1 MMTMNYKKYAITALT
16 AALLAI
22 ASCSE
27 QNMPGVN
34 DDCDPRLL
42 TGINALMGQ
51 SESRAYV
58 PLTDPNYIG
67 RKDFANGDKLVFTTI
82 KRTNSPIKTY
92 TYAGIVWNRT
102 DGGWNRD
109 KNDKQ
114 PENIYW
120 SDGKSGHTFTAY
132 SLPVGDFAWEE
143 KGGYYFGK
151 LGNFTTDDATAIDYC
166 STFGSDFSI
175 APADS
180 GSIKLRRDDLVLSHK
195 TDLVAD
201 PGGSIAT
208 VRFNHA
214 LSFVYIKVNINGFAA
229 SSIAEDTKS
238 RVHDMEILSQPIY
251 YKWNKASSAAEP
263 LNGSESEKP
272 DWITDAAATKTLK
285 ACIFNP
291 KGQNNNQYKEFIFTS
306 LAVPTTEEGRTMQ
319 MRFKVTY
326 PDPLRP
332 NSLTVTKTYVATI
345 HGVKLYAGKRTQIN
359 ITLRHTD
366 ETMTVGAEYHDWE
379 FVSTPDNSNLTKKST
394 FLSYVSRDSV
404 TIHTDS
410 IATEDDATWLYYKRD
425 TNGVIQK
432 DANGNDIILDVY
444 GNDGTEGKPY
454 IIATADQLLSF
465 AYEVKGTGGRGAEFD
480 FSGKC
485 VKLDAA
491 ITMQPKLTTQADDA
505 SAVHWI
511 GIGDNDHAF
520 NGKFLGY
527 SRQLSGLLGKP
538 LFIKT
543 GADAFVEHISLK
555 NVLGVNGGGAAVET
569 NGGILGAC
577 IIEGDVIYTS
587 TTGTE
592 TYCGSLAAVNEET
605 GHILSCV
612 HIGKVQGPGFVGGLV
627 GLNKGHIVASYH
639 TGYVISTSGENS
651 KVYGTVAATEGDN
664 PTRKEW
670 GLFYNSDYL
679 QGSND
684 LSGKSTAELQSEE
697 FVNDIN
703 DWKSSYITG
712 GKTGLSS
719 DMLLHYSTEHNFHYR
734 PGAYPLPD

>member
-1 MMTMNYKKYAITALT
+1 MT

-82 KRTNSPIKTY
+82 KRTNSPIKDY

-102 DGGWNRD
+102 GGGWNRD
-109 KNDKQ
+109 ENDEQ
-114 PENIYW
+114 PEKNIYW

-132 SLPVGDFAWEE
+132 SLPVRDFAWEE
-143 KGGYYFGK
+143 HGNYYFGK

-175 APADS
+175 AETDS

-214 LSFVYIKVNINGFAA
+214 LSFVYIKVDINGFAA

-263 LNGSESEKP
+263 LSGSESKP
-272 DWITDAAATKTLK
+272 SWITDAATTKTLK

-306 LAVPTTEEGRTMQ
+306 LAVPTTEAGRTMQ

-332 NSLTVTKTYVATI
+332 NTATVTKTYVATI
-345 HGVKLYAGKRTQIN
+345 NDVRLYAGKRTQIN

-404 TIHTDS
+404 TIHTDPE
-410 IATEDDATWLYYKRD
+410 ATEDDATWLYFKRN
-425 TNGVIQK
+425 TNGNIEK
-432 DANGNDIILDVY
+432 DAEGKDIILDVY

-465 AYEVKGTGGRGAEFD
+465 AYEVKEGYNFE
-480 FSGKC
+480 GKC

-491 ITMQPKLTTQADDA
+491 ITMQPKLTTQATDA
-505 SAVHWI
+505 NAVHWI
-511 GIGDNDHAF
+511 GIGDNVHAF

-587 TTGTE
+587 TTGT
-592 TYCGSLAAVNEET
+592 YCGSLAAVNEET

-612 HIGKVQGPGFVGGLV
+612 HIGKVQGPNYVGGLV

-639 TGYVISTSGENS
+639 TGYVISTSGKS
-651 KVYGTVAATEGDN
+651 DRVYGTVAAPEGDN

-679 QGSND
+679 PGSSD
-684 LSGKSTAELQSEE
+684 LSGKSTTELQSEE
-697 FVNDIN
+697 FVDDIN
-703 DWKSSYITG
+703 SRKSSYITSG
-712 GKTGLSS
+712 GTGLTQGMI
-719 DMLLHYSTEHNFHYR
+719 DHYRKEHNFHYR

>member
-1 MMTMNYKKYAITALT
+1 MT

-82 KRTNSPIKTY
+82 KRTNIPIEAY

-102 DGGWNRD
+102 GGGWNRD
-109 KNDKQ
+109 ENDGQ

-120 SDGKSGHTFTAY
+120 SDGENGHTFTAY
-132 SLPVGDFAWEE
+132 SLPVGNFAWEE
-143 KGGYYFGK
+143 HGNYYFGK

-175 APADS
+175 AETDS

-214 LSFVYIKVNINGFAA
+214 LSFVYIKVDINGFAA
-229 SSIAEDTKS
+229 SSTAEDTKS

-251 YKWNKASSAAEP
+251 YKWNNASSAAEP

-272 DWITDAAATKTLK
+272 DWITNASATKTLK

-306 LAVPTTEEGRTMQ
+306 LAVPTTEAGRTMQ

-332 NSLTVTKTYVATI
+332 NTATVTKTYVATI
-345 HGVKLYAGKRTQIN
+345 NDVKLYAGKRTQIN

-404 TIHTDS
+404 TIHTDLLK
-410 IATEDDATWLYYKRD
+410 ATEDDATWLYYKRD
-425 TNGVIQK
+425 TNGNIQT
-432 DANGNDIILDVY
+432 DAEGKKIILDVY

-465 AYEVKGTGGRGAEFD
+465 AYEVKEGYN

-543 GADAFVEHISLK
+543 DTAAFVEHISLK
-555 NVLGVNGGGAAVET
+555 NVLGVDGGGAAVET

-587 TTGTE
+587 TTGT
-592 TYCGSLAAVNEET
+592 YCGSLAAVNEET

-612 HIGKVQGPGFVGGLV
+612 HIGKVQGPDYVGGLV

-639 TGYVISTSGENS
+639 TGYVISRDNS
-651 KVYGTVAATEGDN
+651 KVNGTVAKSDN
-664 PTRKEW
+664 GKVF
-670 GLFYNSDYL
+670 GIYFNSDYL
-679 QGSND
+679 PGTNESEAQ
-684 LSGKSTAELQSEE
+684 STTYLQSKE
-697 FVNDIN
+697 FVNVIN
-703 DWKSSYITG
+703 GRKKSYIES
-712 GKTGLSS
+712 GKTGLTQGMI
-719 DMLLHYSTEHNFHYR
+719 DHYETEHNFHYR

>member
-175 APADS
+175 AETDS

-229 SSIAEDTKS
+229 SSTAEDTKS

-543 GADAFVEHISLK
+543 DTAAFVEHISLK
-555 NVLGVNGGGAAVET
+555 NVLGVDGGGAAVET

-587 TTGTE
+587 TTGT
-592 TYCGSLAAVNEET
+592 YCGSLAAVNEEK

-612 HIGKVQGPGFVGGLV
+612 HIGKVQGPDYVGGLV

-651 KVYGTVAATEGDN
+651 KVYGTVAKNEDGSKIA
-664 PTRKEW
+664 
-670 GLFYNSDYL
+670 GLYYNSDYL
-679 QGSND
+679 PGNGLGAYD
-684 LSGKSTAELQSEE
+684 TNFLQSEG
-697 FVNDIN
+697 FVTDIN
-703 DWKSSYITG
+703 ECKLDYINEG
-712 GKTGLSS
+712 EVSTGLSEQ
-719 DMLLHYSTEHNFHYR
+719 MLQHYKDEHNFHYR

>member
-1 MMTMNYKKYAITALT
+1 MT

-67 RKDFANGDKLVFTTI
+67 RKDFTNGDKLVFTTI
-82 KRTNSPIKTY
+82 KRTKIPIETY

-102 DGGWNRD
+102 GGGWNRD
-109 KNDKQ
+109 KNDGQ

-120 SDGKSGHTFTAY
+120 SDGESVHTFTAY
-132 SLPVGDFAWEE
+132 SLPVGNFAWEE
-143 KGGYYFGK
+143 HSNYYFGK

-229 SSIAEDTKS
+229 SSTAEDTKS

-272 DWITDAAATKTLK
+272 SWITDAAATKTLK

-306 LAVPTTEEGRTMQ
+306 LAVPTTEAGRTMQ

-332 NSLTVTKTYVATI
+332 NTATVTKTYVAKLND
-345 HGVKLYAGKRTQIN
+345 VKLYAGKRTQIN
-359 ITLRHTD
+359 ITLHHTD

-404 TIHTDS
+404 TIHTES
-410 IATEDDATWLYYKRD
+410 KATEDDATWLYYKRD
-425 TNGVIQK
+425 TNGDIQK
-432 DANGNDIILDVY
+432 DANDKDIILDVY
-444 GNDGTEGKPY
+444 GNDGTERKPY

-465 AYEVKGTGGRGAEFD
+465 AYEVKGGFD

-491 ITMQPKLTTQADDA
+491 ITMQPKLTTQATDA
-505 SAVHWI
+505 SAVQWI
-511 GIGDNDHAF
+511 GIGDNEHAF

-543 GADAFVEHISLK
+543 GKYAFVEHISLK
-555 NVLGVNGGGAAVET
+555 NVLGVDGGGAAVET

-592 TYCGSLAAVNEET
+592 TYCGSLAAVNEAT

-612 HIGKVQGPGFVGGLV
+612 HIGEVQGPGYVGGLV

-651 KVYGTVAATEGDN
+651 KVYGTVAKSDN
-664 PTRKEW
+664 GKVF
-670 GLFYNSDYL
+670 GIYFNSDYL
-679 QGSND
+679 PGSNE
-684 LSGKSTAELQSEE
+684 LGAQSTSDLQSES
-697 FVNDIN
+697 FVTDIN
-703 DWKSSYITG
+703 VCKLNYINEGTAS
-712 GKTGLSS
+712 TGLSEQ
-719 DMLLHYSTEHNFHYR
+719 MLQHYKDEHNFHYR

>member
-82 KRTNSPIKTY
+82 KRTNSPIEAY

-102 DGGWNRD
+102 GSGWNRD
-109 KNDKQ
+109 KNDGQ
-114 PENIYW
+114 HENIYW

-143 KGGYYFGK
+143 KGNYYFGK
-151 LGNFTTDDATAIDYC
+151 LGNFTTDAATAIDYC

-175 APADS
+175 AKTDS

-208 VRFNHA
+208 VRFSHA

-229 SSIAEDTKS
+229 SSTAEDTKS

-263 LNGSESEKP
+263 LSGSESEKP
-272 DWITDAAATKTLK
+272 SWITDAAATKTLK

-306 LAVPTTEEGRTMQ
+306 LAVPTTEAGRTMQ

-332 NSLTVTKTYVATI
+332 NTATVTKTYVATI
-345 HGVKLYAGKRTQIN
+345 NDVKLYAGKRTQIN

-404 TIHTDS
+404 TIHTES
-410 IATEDDATWLYYKRD
+410 KATEDDATWLY
-425 TNGVIQK
+425 IQK
-432 DANGNDIILDVY
+432 DANGNVIILDVY
-444 GNDGTEGKPY
+444 GNDGSQEKPY

-465 AYEVKGTGGRGAEFD
+465 AYEVKGGFD

-543 GADAFVEHISLK
+543 GKDAFVEHISLK
-555 NVLGVNGGGAAVET
+555 NVLGVDGGGAAVET

-587 TTGTE
+587 KTG

-612 HIGKVQGPGFVGGLV
+612 HIGKVQGPDYVGGLV

-639 TGYVISTSGENS
+639 TGYVISDNS
-651 KVYGTVAATEGDN
+651 KVYGTVAKSDN
-664 PTRKEW
+664 GKEF
-670 GLFYNSDYL
+670 GIYFNSDYL
-679 QGSND
+679 PGTND
-684 LSGKSTAELQSEE
+684 GALSTTYLQSED
-697 FVNDIN
+697 FVKVIN
-703 DWKSSYITG
+703 GCKKSYIENG
-712 GKTGLSS
+712 ETGLSP
-719 DMLLHYSTEHNFHYR
+719 DMLLHYGAEHNFQYR

>member
-1 MMTMNYKKYAITALT
+1 MT

-67 RKDFANGDKLVFTTI
+67 RKDFTNGDKLVFTTI
-82 KRTNSPIKTY
+82 KRTNSPIETY

-102 DGGWNRD
+102 GGGWNRD
-109 KNDKQ
+109 ENDKQ

-120 SDGKSGHTFTAY
+120 SDGESGHTFTAY
-132 SLPVGDFAWEE
+132 SLPVGEFTWEE

-175 APADS
+175 AETDS
-180 GSIKLRRDDLVLSHK
+180 GSIKLRHDDLVLSHK
-195 TDLVAD
+195 IDLVAD

-214 LSFVYIKVNINGFAA
+214 LSFVYIKVDINGFAA
-229 SSIAEDTKS
+229 SSIAEDIKS
-238 RVHDMEILSQPIY
+238 RVHDMEILYQPIY

-263 LNGSESEKP
+263 LSGSESEKP
-272 DWITDAAATKTLK
+272 DWITDASATKTLK

-306 LAVPTTEEGRTMQ
+306 LAVPTTEAGRKMQ

-332 NSLTVTKTYVATI
+332 NIHTVTKTYVATI
-345 HGVKLYAGKRTQIN
+345 DGVKLYAGKRTQIN
-359 ITLRHTD
+359 ITLHHTD

-404 TIHTDS
+404 TIHTDPK
-410 IATEDDATWLYYKRD
+410 ATEDDATWLYYKRD

-465 AYEVKGTGGRGAEFD
+465 AYEVKGTGGGGAEFD

-491 ITMQPKLTTQADDA
+491 ITMQPKLTTQATDA
-505 SAVHWI
+505 NAVHWI
-511 GIGDNDHAF
+511 GIGDNEGDNGHVF

-543 GADAFVEHISLK
+543 GKDAFVEHISLK
-555 NVLGVNGGGAAVET
+555 NVLRVDGGGAAVET

-592 TYCGSLAAVNEET
+592 TYCGSLAAVNEDT

-612 HIGKVQGPGFVGGLV
+612 HIGKVQGPDYVGGLV

-639 TGYVISTSGENS
+639 TGYVISDSNNS
-651 KVYGTVAATEGDN
+651 KVYGTVAKSDN
-664 PTRKEW
+664 GKVF
-670 GLFYNSDYL
+670 GIYFNSDYL
-679 QGSND
+679 PGTNE
-684 LSGKSTAELQSEE
+684 SGAQSTTYLQSEE
-697 FVNDIN
+697 FVDDIN
-703 DWKSSYITG
+703 GWKISYIESG
-712 GKTGLSS
+712 ETGLTQGMI
-719 DMLLHYSTEHNFHYR
+719 DHYRNEHNFQYR

>member
-1 MMTMNYKKYAITALT
+1 MNYKKYAITAMT

-82 KRTNSPIKTY
+82 KRTNSPIEAY

-102 DGGWNRD
+102 GGGWNRD

-120 SDGKSGHTFTAY
+120 SDGESGHTFTAY
-132 SLPVGDFAWEE
+132 SLPVGNFAWEE
-143 KGGYYFGK
+143 HSNYYFGK

-229 SSIAEDTKS
+229 SSTAEDTKS

-306 LAVPTTEEGRTMQ
+306 LAVPTTEAGRTMQ

-332 NSLTVTKTYVATI
+332 NTATVTKTYVATI
-345 HGVKLYAGKRTQIN
+345 YDVKLYAGKRTQIN
-359 ITLRHTD
+359 ITLHHTD

-404 TIHTDS
+404 TIHTDPK
-410 IATEDDATWLYYKRD
+410 ATEDDATWLY
-425 TNGVIQK
+425 IQK

-444 GNDGTEGKPY
+444 GNDGSQEKPY

-465 AYEVKGTGGRGAEFD
+465 AYEVKGTTERGAEFN

-491 ITMQPKLTTQADDA
+491 ITMQPKLTTQATDA
-505 SAVHWI
+505 NAVHWI
-511 GIGDNDHAF
+511 GIGDNKHAF

-543 GADAFVEHISLK
+543 GKDAFVEHISLK
-555 NVLGVNGGGAAVET
+555 NVLGVDGGGAAVET

-577 IIEGDVIYTS
+577 IIEGDVNYTPE
-587 TTGTE
+587 GGAGE
-592 TYCGSLAAVNEET
+592 GEPIYCGSLAAVNEAS

-612 HIGKVQGPGFVGGLV
+612 HLGKVQGPDYVGGLV

-639 TGYVISTSGENS
+639 TGYVISDSSDNS
-651 KVYGTVAATEGDN
+651 KVYGTVAKSDN
-664 PTRKEW
+664 GKVF
-670 GLFYNSDYL
+670 GIYFNSDYL
-679 QGSND
+679 PGTNE
-684 LSGKSTAELQSEE
+684 SGAQSTSDLQSES
-697 FVNDIN
+697 FVTEIN
-703 DWKSSYITG
+703 VCKLNYINEGTAS
-712 GKTGLSS
+712 TGLSEQ
-719 DMLLHYSTEHNFHYR
+719 MLQHYKDEHNFHYR

>member
-58 PLTDPNYIG
+58 PLSDPNYIG
-67 RKDFANGDKLVFTTI
+67 RKDFTNGDKLVFTTI
-82 KRTNSPIKTY
+82 KRTKSPIETY

-102 DGGWNRD
+102 GGGWNRD
-109 KNDKQ
+109 KNDGQ

-120 SDGKSGHTFTAY
+120 SDGESGHTFTAY
-132 SLPVGDFAWEE
+132 SLPVGNFAWEE
-143 KGGYYFGK
+143 HSNYYFGK

-229 SSIAEDTKS
+229 SSTAEDTKS

-306 LAVPTTEEGRTMQ
+306 LAVPTTEAGRTMQ

-332 NSLTVTKTYVATI
+332 NTATVTKTYVAKLND
-345 HGVKLYAGKRTQIN
+345 VKLYAGKRTQIN
-359 ITLRHTD
+359 ITLHHTD

-404 TIHTDS
+404 TIHTDPK
-410 IATEDDATWLYYKRD
+410 ATEDDATWLY
-425 TNGVIQK
+425 IQK

-444 GNDGTEGKPY
+444 GNDGSQEKPY

-465 AYEVKGTGGRGAEFD
+465 AYEVKGGFD

-491 ITMQPKLTTQADDA
+491 ITMQPKLTTQANDA
-505 SAVHWI
+505 NAVHWI
-511 GIGDNDHAF
+511 GIGDNGHAF

-543 GADAFVEHISLK
+543 GKDAFVEHISLK
-555 NVLGVNGGGAAVET
+555 NVLRVDGGGAAVET

-592 TYCGSLAAVNEET
+592 TYCGSLAAVNEAT

-612 HIGKVQGPGFVGGLV
+612 HIGEVKGPGYVGGLV

-697 FVNDIN
+697 FVDEIN
-703 DWKSSYITG
+703 DWKSRYITG
-712 GKTGLSS
+712 GETGLSS

>member
-1 MMTMNYKKYAITALT
+1 MT

-67 RKDFANGDKLVFTTI
+67 RKDFTNGDKLVFTTI

-109 KNDKQ
+109 ENDKQ

-120 SDGKSGHTFTAY
+120 SDGESGHTFTAY

-143 KGGYYFGK
+143 YGNYYFGK
-151 LGNFTTDDATAIDYC
+151 LGNFTIDDATAIDYC

-175 APADS
+175 AETDS

-208 VRFNHA
+208 VRFSHA

-229 SSIAEDTKS
+229 SSTAEDTKS

-263 LNGSESEKP
+263 LSGSESEKP
-272 DWITDAAATKTLK
+272 SWITDASASKTLK

-306 LAVPTTEEGRTMQ
+306 LAVPTTEAGRTMQ

-332 NSLTVTKTYVATI
+332 NTATVTKTYVATI
-345 HGVKLYAGKRTQIN
+345 HDVKLYAGKRTQIN
-359 ITLRHTD
+359 ITLHHTD

-404 TIHTDS
+404 TIHTDEG
-410 IATEDDATWLYYKRD
+410 ANADDATWLYKKADNSVY
-425 TNGVIQK
+425 
-432 DANGNDIILDVY
+432 DIY
-444 GNDGTEGKPY
+444 GNDGNTHDKAY
-454 IIATADQLLSF
+454 TISTADQLLSF
-465 AYEVKGTGGRGAEFD
+465 AYEVKEGYD
-480 FSGKC
+480 FEGKF

-491 ITMQPKLTTQADDA
+491 ITMQPKLTTQAADA

-543 GADAFVEHISLK
+543 GKYAFVEHISLK
-555 NVLGVNGGGAAVET
+555 NVLGVDGGGAAVET

-577 IIEGDVIYTS
+577 IIEGDVIYTPE
-587 TTGTE
+587 GGAGE
-592 TYCGSLAAVNEET
+592 GEPIYCGSLAAVNEET

-612 HIGKVQGPGFVGGLV
+612 HIGKVQGPDYVGGLV

-639 TGYVISTSGENS
+639 TGYVISDSSDNS
-651 KVYGTVAATEGDN
+651 KVRGTAKSDN
-664 PTRKEW
+664 GKVF
-670 GLFYNSDYL
+670 GIYFNSDYL
-679 QGSND
+679 PGTNE
-684 LSGKSTAELQSEE
+684 SGAQSTTYLQSKD
-697 FVNDIN
+697 FVDEIN
-703 DWKSSYITG
+703 RWKISYIEYIE
-712 GKTGLSS
+712 KEETGLTPPG
-719 DMLLHYSTEHNFHYR
+719 MIEHYRNEHNFQYR

>member
-1 MMTMNYKKYAITALT
+1 MT

-27 QNMPGVN
+27 QDMPGVN

-58 PLTDPNYIG
+58 PLSDPDYIG

-82 KRTNSPIKTY
+82 KRTNSPIGNY

-109 KNDKQ
+109 ETDGQ

-120 SDGKSGHTFTAY
+120 SDGESGHTFTAY
-132 SLPVGDFAWEE
+132 SLPVGNFAWEE
-143 KGGYYFGK
+143 KGNYYFGK

-175 APADS
+175 AESDS

-208 VRFNHA
+208 VRFSHA

-229 SSIAEDTKS
+229 SSTAEDTKS
-238 RVHDMEILSQPIY
+238 RVHDMEIHSQPIY

-263 LNGSESEKP
+263 LSGSESEKP

-306 LAVPTTEEGRTMQ
+306 LAVPTTDAGRTMQ

-332 NSLTVTKTYVATI
+332 NTATVTKTYVATI
-345 HGVKLYAGKRTQIN
+345 NDVKLYAGKRTQIN

-404 TIHTDS
+404 TIHTDPK
-410 IATEDDATWLYYKRD
+410 ATEDDATWLYYKRNSNGEVEKD
-425 TNGVIQK
+425 T
-432 DANGNDIILDVY
+432 DGNDIILDVY
-444 GNDGTEGKPY
+444 GNDGTQAKPY

-465 AYEVKGTGGRGAEFD
+465 AYEVKGSGNYGAGFD
-480 FSGKC
+480 FTNKFI
-485 VKLDAA
+485 KLDAA
-491 ITMQPKLTTQADDA
+491 ITMQPKLTTQATDA
-505 SAVHWI
+505 NAVHWI
-511 GIGDNDHAF
+511 GIGDNEHAF
-520 NGKFLGY
+520 NGRFLGY

-543 GADAFVEHISLK
+543 GANAFVEHISLK
-555 NVLGVNGGGAAVET
+555 NVLGVDGGGAAVET

-577 IIEGDVIYTS
+577 IIEGDVVYTPKEGE
-587 TTGTE
+587 TL
-592 TYCGSLAAVNEET
+592 TYCGSIAAVNEAT

-612 HIGKVQGPGFVGGLV
+612 HIGKVQGPHFVGGLV
-627 GLNKGHIVASYH
+627 GLNKGHVVASYH
-639 TGYVISTSGENS
+639 TGYVISTDTQNGTVMGTIAESDNG
-651 KVYGTVAATEGDN
+651 KVYG
-664 PTRKEW
+664 
-670 GLFYNSDYL
+670 LYFNSDYL
-679 QGSND
+679 PGTNEIGAQ
-684 LSGKSTAELQSEE
+684 STTEIQSES
-697 FVNDIN
+697 FVSDIN
-703 DWKSSYITG
+703 TGKLNYINLGMTE
-712 GKTGLSS
+712 TGLSEQ
-719 DMLLHYSTEHNFHYR
+719 MLQHYKDEHDFVYR

>member
-1 MMTMNYKKYAITALT
+1 MT

-67 RKDFANGDKLVFTTI
+67 RKDFTNGDKLVFTTI
-82 KRTNSPIKTY
+82 KRTKIPIETY

-102 DGGWNRD
+102 GGGWNRD
-109 KNDKQ
+109 KNDGQ

-120 SDGKSGHTFTAY
+120 SDGESVHTFTAY
-132 SLPVGDFAWEE
+132 SLPVGNFAWEE
-143 KGGYYFGK
+143 HSNYYFGK

-229 SSIAEDTKS
+229 SSTAEDTKS

-306 LAVPTTEEGRTMQ
+306 LAVPTTEAGRTMQ

-332 NSLTVTKTYVATI
+332 NTATVTKTYVATI
-345 HGVKLYAGKRTQIN
+345 YDVKLYAGKRTQIN
-359 ITLRHTD
+359 ITLHHTD

-410 IATEDDATWLYYKRD
+410 IATEDDATWLY
-425 TNGVIQK
+425 IQK

-444 GNDGTEGKPY
+444 GNDGSQEKPY

-465 AYEVKGTGGRGAEFD
+465 AYEVKGGFD

-491 ITMQPKLTTQADDA
+491 ITMQPKLTTQATDA
-505 SAVHWI
+505 NAVHWI
-511 GIGDNDHAF
+511 GIGDNKHAF

-543 GADAFVEHISLK
+543 GKDAFVEHISLK
-555 NVLGVNGGGAAVET
+555 NVLGVDGGGAAVET

-592 TYCGSLAAVNEET
+592 TYCGSLAAVNEAT

-612 HIGKVQGPGFVGGLV
+612 HIGEVQGPGYVGGLV

-651 KVYGTVAATEGDN
+651 KVYGTVAKSDN
-664 PTRKEW
+664 GKVF
-670 GLFYNSDYL
+670 GIYFNSDYL
-679 QGSND
+679 PGSNE
-684 LSGKSTAELQSEE
+684 LGAQSTSDLQSES
-697 FVNDIN
+697 FVTDIN
-703 DWKSSYITG
+703 VCKLNYINEGTAS
-712 GKTGLSS
+712 TGLSEQ
-719 DMLLHYSTEHNFHYR
+719 MLQHYKDEHNFHYR

>member
-1 MMTMNYKKYAITALT
+1 MT

-67 RKDFANGDKLVFTTI
+67 RKYFTNGDKLVFTTI
-82 KRTNSPIKTY
+82 KRTISPIETY

-102 DGGWNRD
+102 GGGWNRD
-109 KNDKQ
+109 ENDRQ

-132 SLPVGDFAWEE
+132 SLPVGEFAWEE
-143 KGGYYFGK
+143 HSNYYFGK

-166 STFGSDFSI
+166 STFGNDFSI
-175 APADS
+175 AETDS

-214 LSFVYIKVNINGFAA
+214 LSFVYIKVDINGFAA
-229 SSIAEDTKS
+229 SSTAEDTKS

-263 LNGSESEKP
+263 LSGSESEKP
-272 DWITDAAATKTLK
+272 DWITDASATKTLK

-306 LAVPTTEEGRTMQ
+306 LAVPTTEAGRTMQ

-332 NSLTVTKTYVATI
+332 NTNTVTKTYVATI
-345 HGVKLYAGKRTQIN
+345 HDVKLYAGKRTQIN
-359 ITLRHTD
+359 ITLHHTD

-404 TIHTDS
+404 TIHTDLLK
-410 IATEDDATWLYYKRD
+410 ATEDDATWLY
-425 TNGVIQK
+425 IQK
-432 DANGNDIILDVY
+432 DANGNKIILDVY
-444 GNDGTEGKPY
+444 GNDGTDGKPY

-465 AYEVKGTGGRGAEFD
+465 AYEVKGGFD

-491 ITMQPKLTTQADDA
+491 ITMQPKLTTQANDA
-505 SAVHWI
+505 NAVHWI
-511 GIGDNDHAF
+511 GIGDNENAF

-543 GADAFVEHISLK
+543 GEDAFVEHISLK
-555 NVLGVNGGGAAVET
+555 NVLGVDGGGAAVET

-577 IIEGDVIYTS
+577 IIEGDVNYTPE
-587 TTGTE
+587 GGAGE
-592 TYCGSLAAVNEET
+592 GEPIYCGSLAAVNEAS

-612 HIGKVQGPGFVGGLV
+612 HLGKVQGPDYVGGLV

-639 TGYVISTSGENS
+639 TGYVISDSRDNS
-651 KVYGTVAATEGDN
+651 KVYGTVAKSDN
-664 PTRKEW
+664 GKVF
-670 GLFYNSDYL
+670 GIYFNSDYL
-679 QGSND
+679 PGTND
-684 LSGKSTAELQSEE
+684 GAQSTSDLQSES
-697 FVNDIN
+697 FVTNIN
-703 DWKSSYITG
+703 VCKLNYINEGTAS
-712 GKTGLSS
+712 TGLSEQ
-719 DMLLHYSTEHNFHYR
+719 MLQHYKDEHNFQYR

>member
-1 MMTMNYKKYAITALT
+1 MT

-82 KRTNSPIKTY
+82 KRTNSPIETY

-102 DGGWNRD
+102 GGGWNRD
-109 KNDKQ
+109 KNDGQ

-120 SDGKSGHTFTAY
+120 SDGESGHTFTAY

-151 LGNFTTDDATAIDYC
+151 LGNFTTDNATAIDYC

-175 APADS
+175 AETDS

-214 LSFVYIKVNINGFAA
+214 LSFVYIKVDINGFAA
-229 SSIAEDTKS
+229 SSTAEDTKS

-251 YKWNKASSAAEP
+251 YKWNKQSSAAEP
-263 LNGSESEKP
+263 LSGSESEKP
-272 DWITDAAATKTLK
+272 SWITDAAATKTLK

-306 LAVPTTEEGRTMQ
+306 LAVPTTEAGRTMQ

-332 NSLTVTKTYVATI
+332 NTATVTKTYVATI
-345 HGVKLYAGKRTQIN
+345 NDVKLYAGKRTQIN

-404 TIHTDS
+404 TIHTDLLK
-410 IATEDDATWLYYKRD
+410 ATEDDATWLYYKRD
-425 TNGVIQK
+425 TNGNIQT
-432 DANGNDIILDVY
+432 DAEGKKIILDVY

-465 AYEVKGTGGRGAEFD
+465 AYEVKEGYNFE
-480 FSGKC
+480 GKF

-491 ITMQPKLTTQADDA
+491 ITMQPKLTTQATDA
-505 SAVHWI
+505 NAVHWI
-511 GIGDNDHAF
+511 GIGDNEHAF

-543 GADAFVEHISLK
+543 GEDAFVEHISLK
-555 NVLGVNGGGAAVET
+555 NVLRVDGGGAAVET

-592 TYCGSLAAVNEET
+592 TYCGSLAAVNEEK

-612 HIGKVQGPGFVGGLV
+612 HIGKVQGPDYVGGLV

-639 TGYVISTSGENS
+639 TGYVISDSRDNS
-651 KVYGTVAATEGDN
+651 KVYGTAKSDN
-664 PTRKEW
+664 GKVF
-670 GLFYNSDYL
+670 GIYFNSDYL
-679 QGSND
+679 PGTNESEAQ
-684 LSGKSTAELQSEE
+684 STTYLQSEE
-697 FVNDIN
+697 FVNVIN
-703 DWKSSYITG
+703 GRKKSYIESG
-712 GKTGLSS
+712 GTGLTQGMI
-719 DMLLHYSTEHNFHYR
+719 DHYRNEHNFQYR

>member
-1 MMTMNYKKYAITALT
+1 MT

-82 KRTNSPIKTY
+82 KRTNSPIKDY

-102 DGGWNRD
+102 GGGWNRD
-109 KNDKQ
+109 KNDGQ

-132 SLPVGDFAWEE
+132 SLPVGNFAWEE

-229 SSIAEDTKS
+229 SSTAEDTKS

-272 DWITDAAATKTLK
+272 DWITDASAKKTLK

-306 LAVPTTEEGRTMQ
+306 LAVPTTEAGRTMQ

-332 NSLTVTKTYVATI
+332 NTATVTKTYVATI
-345 HGVKLYAGKRTQIN
+345 YDVKLYAGKRTQIN
-359 ITLRHTD
+359 ITLHHTD

-404 TIHTDS
+404 TIHTES
-410 IATEDDATWLYYKRD
+410 KATEDDATWLYYKRD
-425 TNGVIQK
+425 TNGVIQ
-432 DANGNDIILDVY
+432 ILDVY

-465 AYEVKGTGGRGAEFD
+465 AYEVKEGYN

-491 ITMQPKLTTQADDA
+491 ITMQPKLTTQATDA
-505 SAVHWI
+505 NAVHWI
-511 GIGDNDHAF
+511 GIGDNEHAF

-543 GADAFVEHISLK
+543 GKDAFVEHISLK

-592 TYCGSLAAVNEET
+592 TYCGSLAAVNEEK

-612 HIGKVQGPGFVGGLV
+612 HIGKVQGPDYVGGLV

-639 TGYVISTSGENS
+639 TGYVISDDNS
-651 KVYGTVAATEGDN
+651 KVYGTVAKSDN
-664 PTRKEW
+664 GKVF
-670 GLFYNSDYL
+670 GIYFNSDYL
-679 QGSND
+679 PGTN
-684 LSGKSTAELQSEE
+684 KSEAQSTTYLQSEK
-697 FVNDIN
+697 FVDAIN
-703 DWKSSYITG
+703 GSKKSYIE
-712 GKTGLSS
+712 KEETGLTPG
-719 DMLLHYSTEHNFHYR
+719 MKKHYRNEHNFQYR

>member
-1 MMTMNYKKYAITALT
+1 M
-16 AALLAI
+16 
-22 ASCSE
+22 
-27 QNMPGVN
+27 
-34 DDCDPRLL
+34 
-42 TGINALMGQ
+42 
-51 SESRAYV
+51 
-58 PLTDPNYIG
+58 
-67 RKDFANGDKLVFTTI
+67 FTTI
-82 KRTNSPIKTY
+82 KRTKSPIETY

-132 SLPVGDFAWEE
+132 SLPVGNFAWEE
-143 KGGYYFGK
+143 HSNYYFGK
-151 LGNFTTDDATAIDYC
+151 LGNFPTDNATAIDYC

-175 APADS
+175 AETDS

-229 SSIAEDTKS
+229 SSTAEDTKS
-238 RVHDMEILSQPIY
+238 RVHDMEILAQPIY
-251 YKWNKASSAAEP
+251 YKWNKQSSAAEP
-263 LNGSESEKP
+263 LSGSESEKP
-272 DWITDAAATKTLK
+272 SWITDAAATKTLK

-306 LAVPTTEEGRTMQ
+306 LAVPTTEAGRTMQ

-332 NSLTVTKTYVATI
+332 NTATVTKTYVATI
-345 HGVKLYAGKRTQIN
+345 YDVKLYAGKRTQIN
-359 ITLRHTD
+359 ITLHHTD

-404 TIHTDS
+404 TIHTDPK
-410 IATEDDATWLYYKRD
+410 ATEDDATWLY
-425 TNGVIQK
+425 IQK
-432 DANGNDIILDVY
+432 DANGNYIILDVY
-444 GNDGTEGKPY
+444 GNDGSQEKPY

-465 AYEVKGTGGRGAEFD
+465 AYEVKGGFD

-543 GADAFVEHISLK
+543 GKDAFVEHISLK

-577 IIEGDVIYTS
+577 IIEGDVIYPS

-612 HIGKVQGPGFVGGLV
+612 HIGKVQGPDYVGGLV

-639 TGYVISTSGENS
+639 TGYVISTSDDNS
-651 KVYGTVAATEGDN
+651 KVYGTVAKSDN
-664 PTRKEW
+664 GKVF
-670 GLFYNSDYL
+670 GIYFNSDYL
-679 QGSND
+679 PGTNELGAQ
-684 LSGKSTAELQSEE
+684 STTYLQSEK

-703 DWKSSYITG
+703 GCKSDYIT
-712 GKTGLSS
+712 KEETGLSS
-719 DMLLHYSTEHNFHYR
+719 DMLLHYKAEHDFQYR
-734 PGAYPLPD
+734 PGAYPLPN

>member
-1 MMTMNYKKYAITALT
+1 MT

-82 KRTNSPIKTY
+82 KRTNSHIEAY

-102 DGGWNRD
+102 GGGWNRD
-109 KNDKQ
+109 KNDGQ

-229 SSIAEDTKS
+229 SSTAEDTKS

-251 YKWNKASSAAEP
+251 YKWNKQSSAAEP
-263 LNGSESEKP
+263 LSGSESEKP
-272 DWITDAAATKTLK
+272 SCITDAAATKTLK

-306 LAVPTTEEGRTMQ
+306 LAVPTTEAGRTMQ

-332 NSLTVTKTYVATI
+332 NTATVTKTYVATI
-345 HGVKLYAGKRTQIN
+345 DGVKLYAGKRTQIN
-359 ITLRHTD
+359 ITLHHTD

-432 DANGNDIILDVY
+432 DAEGNDIILDVY

-465 AYEVKGTGGRGAEFD
+465 AYEVKGGFY

-491 ITMQPKLTTQADDA
+491 ITMQPKLTTQATDA
-505 SAVHWI
+505 NAVHWI
-511 GIGDNDHAF
+511 GIGDNEHAF

-543 GADAFVEHISLK
+543 DTAAFVEHISLK
-555 NVLGVNGGGAAVET
+555 NVLGVDGGGAAVET

-577 IIEGDVIYTS
+577 IIEGDVNYTPE
-587 TTGTE
+587 GGAGE
-592 TYCGSLAAVNEET
+592 GEPIYCGSLAAVNEAT

-612 HIGKVQGPGFVGGLV
+612 HLGKVQGPDYVGGLV

-639 TGYVISTSGENS
+639 TGYVISRDNS
-651 KVYGTVAATEGDN
+651 KVYGTVAKSDN
-664 PTRKEW
+664 GKVF
-670 GLFYNSDYL
+670 GIYFNSDYL
-679 QGSND
+679 PGTNELGAQ
-684 LSGKSTAELQSEE
+684 STTDLQSEE
-697 FVNDIN
+697 FVNEIN
-703 DWKSSYITG
+703 RRKKSYIENE
-712 GKTGLSS
+712 KTGLTPGMI
-719 DMLLHYSTEHNFHYR
+719 DHYGTKHNFQYR

>member
-1 MMTMNYKKYAITALT
+1 MT

-82 KRTNSPIKTY
+82 KRTNIPIEAY

-102 DGGWNRD
+102 GGGWNRD
-109 KNDKQ
+109 ENDGQ

-120 SDGKSGHTFTAY
+120 SDGENGHTFTAY
-132 SLPVGDFAWEE
+132 SLPVGNFAWEE
-143 KGGYYFGK
+143 HGNYYFGK

-175 APADS
+175 AETDS

-214 LSFVYIKVNINGFAA
+214 LSFVYIKVDINGFAA
-229 SSIAEDTKS
+229 SSTAEDTKS

-251 YKWNKASSAAEP
+251 YKWNNASSAAEP

-272 DWITDAAATKTLK
+272 DWITNASATKTLK

-306 LAVPTTEEGRTMQ
+306 LAVPTTEARTMQ

-332 NSLTVTKTYVATI
+332 NTATVTKTYVATI
-345 HGVKLYAGKRTQIN
+345 DDVKLYAGKRTQIN

-410 IATEDDATWLYYKRD
+410 KATEDDATWLYYKRD
-425 TNGVIQK
+425 TNGNIEK
-432 DANGNDIILDVY
+432 DAEGNKIILDVY
-444 GNDGTEGKPY
+444 GNDGTDGKPY

-465 AYEVKGTGGRGAEFD
+465 AYEVKGTGGGGAGFD
-480 FSGKC
+480 FRGKC

-491 ITMQPKLTTQADDA
+491 ITMQPKLTTQATDA
-505 SAVHWI
+505 SAVQWI
-511 GIGDNDHAF
+511 GIGDNEHAF

-543 GADAFVEHISLK
+543 GKYAFVEHISLK
-555 NVLGVNGGGAAVET
+555 NVLGVDGGGAAVET

-587 TTGTE
+587 TTGT
-592 TYCGSLAAVNEET
+592 YCGSLAAVNEDT

-612 HIGKVQGPGFVGGLV
+612 HIGKVQGPDYVGGLV

-639 TGYVISTSGENS
+639 TGYVISDNS
-651 KVYGTVAATEGDN
+651 KVYGTVAKSDN
-664 PTRKEW
+664 GKVF
-670 GLFYNSDYL
+670 GIYFNSDYL
-679 QGSND
+679 PGTND
-684 LSGKSTAELQSEE
+684 GAQSTSDLQSES
-697 FVNDIN
+697 FVTEIN
-703 DWKSSYITG
+703 VCKLNYINEGTAS
-712 GKTGLSS
+712 TGLSEQ
-719 DMLLHYSTEHNFHYR
+719 MLQHYKDEHNFHYR